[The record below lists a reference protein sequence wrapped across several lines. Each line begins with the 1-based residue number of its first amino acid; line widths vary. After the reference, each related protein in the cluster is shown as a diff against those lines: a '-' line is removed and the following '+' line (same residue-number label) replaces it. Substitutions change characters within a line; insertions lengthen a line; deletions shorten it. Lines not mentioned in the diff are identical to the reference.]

1 MAYIQAD
8 ENGIKTTTA
17 EKKWRL
23 VHNGEKVMVLEEQDF
38 VASTGG
44 TTEIFIADT
53 KAECE
58 AEIVRLKLIKP
69 EHIN

>member
-23 VHNGEKVMVLEEQDF
+23 VHNGVQVMVLEEQDF

-44 TTEIFIADT
+44 ITEIFVADT
-53 KAECE
+53 KEECE
-58 AEIVRLKLIKP
+58 AEIGRLKLIKP
-69 EHIN
+69 EHIK